1 MITDD
6 WRECDLG
13 QALTLQ
19 RGYDL
24 PHRLRREG
32 DISIISSSGVS
43 GMHNQA
49 QVSAPG
55 IVTGRYGTI
64 GEVFF
69 VQEDFWPL
77 NTTLYVRDF
86 KGNDPLFLSYLL
98 RTIDFES
105 HSGKSGVPGVNRNDL
120 HKLLVVLPP
129 PVEQRAIA
137 AALSDVDAL
146 LAALD
151 TLIAKKRAVKQAT
164 MQQLLTGATRLPGF
178 EEEWEEKAVSTF
190 AECTAGGTPSTLHPE
205 YWGGEIRWMN
215 SGELNLKRVYEV
227 EGRITKKGM
236 LNSSSKLLLAK
247 SVLIGLAGQGKTRGT
262 TAISMVPLCT
272 NQSIAAILPNRSFI
286 PEFLYQFLD
295 SKYEYLRGMSAGDG
309 GRGGLNLHIIRSVK
323 VPFPRLEEQQAIAT
337 VLSNMDAE
345 IEALERRHE
354 KARQIK
360 QGMMQQL
367 LTGRVRL
374 LQPMEAES
382 EP

>member
-1 MITDD
+1 MSTED
-6 WRECDLG
+6 WCECDLG

-19 RGYDL
+19 RGFDL

-32 DISIISSSGVS
+32 SIPIISSSGVS
-43 GMHNQA
+43 GTHNQA

-69 VQEDFWPL
+69 IQEDFWPL

-86 KGNDPLFLSYLL
+86 KGNDPLFLSHML

-120 HKLLVVLPP
+120 HKLVVFLPP
-129 PVEQRAIA
+129 PAEQRAIA

-151 TLIAKKRAVKQAT
+151 ALLAKKRAVKQAT

-178 EEEWEEKAVSTF
+178 AGEWERKHLGDVIERITG
-190 AECTAGGTPSTLHPE
+190 GGTPTRANPNFWNGNIPWATVKDITDFNPKETQEH
-205 YWGGEIRWMN
+205 
-215 SGELNLKRVYEV
+215 
-227 EGRITKKGM
+227 ITKEG
-236 LNSSSKLLLAK
+236 LNNSAASL
-247 SVLIGLAGQGKTRGT
+247 
-262 TAISMVPLCT
+262 
-272 NQSIAAILPNRSFI
+272 IAAKTLIVSTRMTLGRAVIFDIDVSINQDLKAICLRKEVTVDYLYYWFEYNADLIEDLGGGSTVKGLSVADLKSIPFALPT
-286 PEFLYQFLD
+286 
-295 SKYEYLRGMSAGDG
+295 
-309 GRGGLNLHIIRSVK
+309 
-323 VPFPRLEEQQAIAT
+323 VPEQQAIAA
-337 VLSNMDAE
+337 VLADMDAE
-345 IEALERRHE
+345 IEVLERRRE
-354 KARQIK
+354 KTRQIK

-367 LTGRVRL
+367 LTGRIRL
-374 LQPMEAES
+374 LHPTEAGG